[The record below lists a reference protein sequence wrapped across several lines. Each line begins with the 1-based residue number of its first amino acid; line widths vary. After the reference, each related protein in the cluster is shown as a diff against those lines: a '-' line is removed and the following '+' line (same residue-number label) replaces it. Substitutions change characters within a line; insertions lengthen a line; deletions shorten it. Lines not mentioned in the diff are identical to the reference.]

1 MIRARLGR
9 WISRLRSRLDRW
21 AERVRTELRR
31 AFADEYSS
39 VEVSRSFAI
48 GVFITMLPTL
58 GTGVLMFFLIAWLFE
73 RVSKIALFASVL
85 VFNPAV
91 KWGVYGASFTLGTVL
106 LGPVEGATPTAP
118 TLSAANDV
126 VIRLVVGNLILAV
139 AAAVPSYFVCH
150 RVVKAFRAADL
161 AIVESVEGLV
171 DGDEDASEE

>member
-1 MIRARLGR
+1 MIRARLAR
-9 WISRLRSRLDRW
+9 WWAQLRRRLDRW
-21 AERVRTELRR
+21 AERIRTELRR

-39 VEVSRSFAI
+39 VEVSRSFAL

-58 GTGVLMFFLIAWLFE
+58 GTGVLLFFLIAWLFE

-126 VIRLVVGNLILAV
+126 VIRLVVGNVILAV
-139 AAAVPSYFVCH
+139 VAAVPSYFVCH

-161 AIVESVEGLV
+161 AIVESVEGIV
-171 DGDEDASEE
+171 EGDEDAAEE